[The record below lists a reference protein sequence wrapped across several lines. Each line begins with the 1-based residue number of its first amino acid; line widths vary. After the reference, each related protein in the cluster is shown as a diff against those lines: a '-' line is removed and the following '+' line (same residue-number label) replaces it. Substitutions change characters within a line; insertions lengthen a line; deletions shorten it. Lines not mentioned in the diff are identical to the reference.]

1 MKTRMSLLPW
11 DCLCQSPDIDTNTLV
26 KLAKL
31 WWTRRAEQLPP
42 VLPKN
47 MLQPVAKVLTFGA
60 QKYSSRGW
68 ETDSKF
74 HSASQHFDAM
84 MRHATHAEQCDEE
97 TGFPNAWHVACRY
110 IMLAALQSRALLVD
124 DRPPAQFC
132 LWDEDEIEITIDAT
146 EGEGLG
152 GALS

>member
-60 QKYSSRGW
+60 QKYSSRGQQVTQR
-68 ETDSKF
+68 EPALRCA
-74 HSASQHFDAM
+74 HAP
-84 MRHATHAEQCDEE
+84 RHA
-97 TGFPNAWHVACRY
+97 R
-110 IMLAALQSRALLVD
+110 
-124 DRPPAQFC
+124 
-132 LWDEDEIEITIDAT
+132 
-146 EGEGLG
+146 
-152 GALS
+152 